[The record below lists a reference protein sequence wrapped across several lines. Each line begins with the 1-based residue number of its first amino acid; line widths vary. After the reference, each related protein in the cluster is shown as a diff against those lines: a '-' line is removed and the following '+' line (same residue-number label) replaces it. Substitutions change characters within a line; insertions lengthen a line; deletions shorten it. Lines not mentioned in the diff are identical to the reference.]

1 MGRKV
6 RGVVVGKPFIRLK
19 TVKEV
24 TSRSKSKLHQLGA
37 NKLKTIKDPEKLLR
51 KAVLI
56 SRSIQ
61 FLAQNEYHEEEIT
74 STDDDS
80 CSMEKDEAILD
91 AEILREISLPG
102 SLAVLEDL
110 AYKFFS
116 TDHSI
121 VIERNH
127 NQPIETYP
135 NYNIEK
141 IMKQIE
147 LPDPILPL
155 DDFSDSNEI
164 KADIKVMD
172 GNDDVSNNS
181 NSKERKVPK
190 PKVTTS

>member
-135 NYNIEK
+135 NYNIES

-155 DDFSDSNEI
+155 DDFSDSNEF
-164 KADIKVMD
+164 KADIKVID
-172 GNDDVSNNS
+172 GIDDVSNNS
-181 NSKERKVPK
+181 NSKEPK

>member
-24 TSRSKSKLHQLGA
+24 SSRSKSKLHQLGA

-80 CSMEKDEAILD
+80 CSMEKGEETLD
-91 AEILREISLPG
+91 AKILREISLPG

-121 VIERNH
+121 VVERNH
-127 NQPIETYP
+127 NQPIETCP

-141 IMKQIE
+141 IMKHLE

-155 DDFSDSNEI
+155 DDFSDSNES
-164 KADIKVMD
+164 KADVKVKD

-181 NSKERKVPK
+181 NNGKEPK
-190 PKVTTS
+190 PEVPTS